1 MDKKT
6 IILKTD
12 DNSIQKAG
20 EILRNGGLV
29 AFPTETVYGLGGNAL
44 MADSV
49 KKIYEAKGRPSDNP
63 LIVHIAD
70 KSDIAP
76 LVQDINENA
85 QKLIEAFMP
94 GAFTI
99 ILKRSELIPD
109 SVTAGMDTVAVR
121 FPENET
127 AQRVI
132 KASGVP
138 VAAPSANLSG
148 KPSPTRAVHV
158 IYDLSGR
165 VDAIIDGEDCMIGVE
180 STIVDASKDV
190 PVLLRPGGISYE
202 EICNVVPQTQLDEHI
217 LNSLE
222 VDEKPLCPG
231 MKYKHYS
238 PEADV
243 TVVEGDMR
251 AVRRKIRE
259 LLEENSDRIC
269 GVLTMSDNTYDCA
282 VLLSGGTDN
291 REYARKLF
299 SNLRAFDRLGVEIVF
314 AEFESRDG
322 YGLAVKNRLYKAAG
336 HKVIK
341 TGP

>member
-76 LVQDINENA
+76 LVKDISENA
-85 QKLIEAFMP
+85 KKLIEAFMP

-109 SVTAGMDTVAVR
+109 SVTAGMETVAVR

-148 KPSPTRAVHV
+148 KPSPTRAIHV
-158 IYDLSGR
+158 IDDLSGR
-165 VDAIIDGEDCMIGVE
+165 VDAIIDGEDCTIGVE

-202 EICNVVPQTQLDEHI
+202 KICDVVPETRLDEHI
-217 LNSLE
+217 LNSLAL
-222 VDEKPLCPG
+222 DEKPLCPG

-299 SNLRAFDRLGVEIVF
+299 SNLREFDRLGVEIVF